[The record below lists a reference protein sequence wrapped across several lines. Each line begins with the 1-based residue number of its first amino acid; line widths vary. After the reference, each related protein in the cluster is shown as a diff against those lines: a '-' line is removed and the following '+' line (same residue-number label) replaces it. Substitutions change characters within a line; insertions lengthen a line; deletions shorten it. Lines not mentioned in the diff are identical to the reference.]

1 MINVLI
7 VDSRPLLRAGLRALL
22 DAVPDLTVRGEASS
36 GREAVERARSL
47 RVDVV
52 LMAPPVLDRLVEELS
67 TAPGPAGPAGLRS
80 SPANLT
86 VRELEVLRH
95 VASGMSNRE
104 IASTLHVSE
113 TTIRT
118 HIVHLLDKLDL
129 RNRIQVAVYAH
140 AAGITHTDGA

>member
-22 DAVPDLTVRGEASS
+22 DAVPDLSVRGEASS

-47 RVDVV
+47 EVDVV
-52 LMAPPVLDRLVEELS
+52 LMAPPDLDRLVEELS
-67 TAPGPAGPAGLRS
+67 SAPGRGGHDPRP

-86 VRELEVLRH
+86 ARELEVLRH

-140 AAGITHTDGA
+140 AAGITRA